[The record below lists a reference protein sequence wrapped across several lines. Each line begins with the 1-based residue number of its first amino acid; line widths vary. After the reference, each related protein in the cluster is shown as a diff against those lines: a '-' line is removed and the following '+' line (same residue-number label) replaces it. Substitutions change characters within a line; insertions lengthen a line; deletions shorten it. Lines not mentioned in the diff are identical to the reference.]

1 MVDCLTARVYIEDV
15 ASKKTPHCSTYE
27 RGQRMKKHIDR
38 VLLVGAPVLV
48 LLAFGDPLA
57 LPASVEYNTNAAQS
71 EQPVSE

>member
-1 MVDCLTARVYIEDV
+1 
-15 ASKKTPHCSTYE
+15 
-27 RGQRMKKHIDR
+27 MKKHIHR

-57 LPASVEYNTNAAQS
+57 LPASVEYNRNAAQS